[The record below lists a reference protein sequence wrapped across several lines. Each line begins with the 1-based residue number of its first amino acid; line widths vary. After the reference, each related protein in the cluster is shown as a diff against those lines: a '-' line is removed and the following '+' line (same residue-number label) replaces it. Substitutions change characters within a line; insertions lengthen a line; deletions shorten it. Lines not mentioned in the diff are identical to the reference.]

1 MKSDDMICGLDK
13 KYDGDSDLSDRMTI
27 LKGRTV
33 EERPFNYDLDEMK
46 KAMES
51 GMVEIPDS
59 ALVSIEAFDEWLEQ
73 F

>member
-1 MKSDDMICGLDK
+1 MTHVDVIWGLEERK
-13 KYDGDSDLSDRMTI
+13 ESSTELRI

-33 EERPFNYDLDEMK
+33 EERPFNFDLDEMK
-46 KAMES
+46 KVMES

-59 ALVSIEAFDEWLEQ
+59 ALISIEAFDEWLEQ

>member
-1 MKSDDMICGLDK
+1 MKSVDVIWGLEVRK
-13 KYDGDSDLSDRMTI
+13 ESNIELRI

-33 EERPFNYDLDEMK
+33 EERPFNFDLDEMK

-59 ALVSIEAFDEWLEQ
+59 VLVSVEAFDEWLEQ